1 MFLIVSHNSA
11 LRFWRTFAGDPSVF
25 RRLRTPSPME
35 RPLPLTPELLGELAR
50 LGFAP
55 SKNRPLDLLF
65 STDAGRSRAAAV
77 LAHATNLPLPVGSL
91 LQVSEHVAITSPEL
105 TFALVAR
112 KQDVRHLALVASELC
127 GTYVPTPPGL
137 PLGTRSP
144 LTSTAR
150 LLTFLTEMYPKQTA
164 APLVAARLA
173 FDGAASPMEA
183 KLALL
188 LSLPTRL
195 GGFGLPRPQLNR
207 PFALSP
213 EAQLVYPHTPCR
225 LDLSWPGTDLDVEY
239 DGSGDEHSG
248 DMHAK
253 DVARLAA
260 LRLDGVDVLVLAKQQ
275 VYDPRA
281 FAQMVQ
287 VIAGKLG
294 GQAGQAGQARRP
306 WRTRAKDFDEKQA
319 ALREALGLE

>member
-1 MFLIVSHNSA
+1 MFLIISHNSA
-11 LRFWRTFAGDPSVF
+11 LRFWRTFAGSPTVF
-25 RRLRTPSPME
+25 RRLRTASPLE

-55 SKNRPLDLLF
+55 SKDRPLDLLF
-65 STDAGRSRAAAV
+65 SSSDGRSRAAAV
-77 LAHATNLPLPVGSL
+77 LAHATNLSLPDGSL
-91 LQVSEHVAITSPEL
+91 LQLSEHVAITSPEL

-112 KQDVRHLALVASELC
+112 KKDVRHLALMASELC
-127 GTYVPTPPGL
+127 GTYIPAPPGL
-137 PLGTRSP
+137 PLGTRLP
-144 LTSTAR
+144 LTSTTQLRAV
-150 LLTFLTEMYPKQTA
+150 LAAVYPKQTA
-164 APLVAARLA
+164 APLIAARLA

-207 PFALSP
+207 PFTLSP
-213 EAQLVYPHTPCR
+213 EAQLVYPHSPCR
-225 LDLSWPGTDLDVEY
+225 LDLSWPGTNLDVEY

-260 LRLDGVDVLVLAKQQ
+260 LRLDGLDVLVLAKQQ
-275 VYDPRA
+275 VYDSRA
-281 FAQMVQ
+281 FAQMAQ
-287 VIAGKLG
+287 IIAGKLG
-294 GQAGQAGQARRP
+294 GQTGRA
-306 WRTRAKDFDEKQA
+306 WRTRAKDFDAKQA
-319 ALREALGLE
+319 GLREALSLE

>member
-1 MFLIVSHNSA
+1 
-11 LRFWRTFAGDPSVF
+11 
-25 RRLRTPSPME
+25 
-35 RPLPLTPELLGELAR
+35 
-50 LGFAP
+50 
-55 SKNRPLDLLF
+55 
-65 STDAGRSRAAAV
+65 
-77 LAHATNLPLPVGSL
+77 
-91 LQVSEHVAITSPEL
+91 
-105 TFALVAR
+105 
-112 KQDVRHLALVASELC
+112 
-127 GTYVPTPPGL
+127 
-137 PLGTRSP
+137 
-144 LTSTAR
+144 
-150 LLTFLTEMYPKQTA
+150 MYPKQTA

-294 GQAGQAGQARRP
+294 GRIGQVGQAEQTGQAGQAGTAGHTGQARRAGQTGQAGQTGRP